1 MLTVRLAASGIM
13 GRIIGRAGRTC
24 MGGEITTGGLLLT
37 EYEQLKHEQRTRIGF
52 RDNLIYATLGSMAA
66 VVAAVLSVKDHA
78 DLLLLL
84 PVASAVLG
92 WTYLINDE
100 KISAIGRYVRTD
112 LGPRLMALTSDSQP
126 VFGWET
132 AHRSDARRISRKYL
146 QLAVDLGTF
155 VAPPVAA
162 LIVFWANGPL
172 SFAFVAVS
180 GIEVAATAVLAWQIV
195 VYADLTR

>member
-1 MLTVRLAASGIM
+1 MV
-13 GRIIGRAGRTC
+13 
-24 MGGEITTGGLLLT
+24 GEITTGGLLLS

-66 VVAAVLSVKDHA
+66 VVAAALSVKDHA
-78 DLLLLL
+78 NLLLLL
-84 PVASAVLG
+84 PVASVVLG

-112 LGPRLMALTSDSQP
+112 LGPRLVALTSGGEP
-126 VFGWET
+126 AFGWET

-155 VAPPVAA
+155 VAPPIAA
-162 LIVFWANGPL
+162 LIVFWMNGPL

-180 GIEVAATAVLAWQIV
+180 VIEVAATAVLAWQIA

>member
-1 MLTVRLAASGIM
+1 MV
-13 GRIIGRAGRTC
+13 
-24 MGGEITTGGLLLT
+24 GEITTGGLLLT
-37 EYEQLKHEQRTRIGF
+37 EYEQLKQEQRTRIGF

-66 VVAAVLSVKDHA
+66 VVAAALSVKGHA
-78 DLLLLL
+78 NLLLLL
-84 PVASAVLG
+84 PVASVVLG

-112 LGPRLMALTSDSQP
+112 LGPRLVALTAGGEAA
-126 VFGWET
+126 FGWET
-132 AHRSDARRISRKYL
+132 AHRSDARRVSRKYL

-155 VAPPVAA
+155 VVPPLAA

-172 SFAFVAVS
+172 SVAFVAVS
-180 GIEVAATAVLAWQIV
+180 VIEVAATAVLAWQIA